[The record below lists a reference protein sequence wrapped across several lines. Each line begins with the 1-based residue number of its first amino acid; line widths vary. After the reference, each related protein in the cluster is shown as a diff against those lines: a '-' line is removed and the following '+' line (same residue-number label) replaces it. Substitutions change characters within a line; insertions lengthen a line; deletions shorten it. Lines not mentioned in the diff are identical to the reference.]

1 MSTPQHDMDTENP
14 GTDTPET
21 ALAAEIQNDIDALG
35 ENIAE
40 ARSAIDTLSEKV
52 VEHTSDVDG
61 FSDSVDI
68 LDKNLDAAEKSAA
81 AEAAKE
87 PEPEAGSDT
96 E

>member
-1 MSTPQHDMDTENP
+1 MSTPQHDMDTANP
-14 GTDTPET
+14 GTDTAEA

-35 ENIAE
+35 VNIAE
-40 ARSAIDTLSEKV
+40 ARSIIDTLSEKV

-61 FSDSVDI
+61 FSYSVDV
-68 LDKNLDAAEKSAA
+68 LDENLDAAEQSAA

-87 PEPEAGSDT
+87 PELEPGSDV